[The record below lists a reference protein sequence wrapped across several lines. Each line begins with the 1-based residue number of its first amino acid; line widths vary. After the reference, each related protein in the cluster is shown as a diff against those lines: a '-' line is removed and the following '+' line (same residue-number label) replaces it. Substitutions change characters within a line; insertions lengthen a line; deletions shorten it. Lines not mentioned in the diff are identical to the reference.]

1 MACRQPTTDRRQPN
15 IINMSVKN
23 KVALVTGAASGIG
36 KATAITLAQKGAK
49 VILTDIQEALGKETT
64 SLIKQSG
71 GEAIFYSLDVRD
83 KAAIKEV
90 IVKGIDHYGPIE
102 LAVNNAGIGGVIA
115 ATHEVRD
122 DHWDHMMDINLK
134 GVFYCMREE
143 INAMLHHK
151 GGSIV
156 NVSSLAG
163 LNGFRMNAPYCVAKH
178 GVIGLTKSAAAE
190 YATLGIRVNA
200 VCPGVTKTPI
210 LDGAPEIMAA
220 VVQAR
225 VPMQRMGKP
234 EEIAQT
240 ICYLLSEEASYI
252 TGHCLPI
259 DGGMETG

>member
-1 MACRQPTTDRRQPN
+1 
-15 IINMSVKN
+15 MSLTN
-23 KVALVTGAASGIG
+23 KVAFVTGAASGIG
-36 KATAITLAQKGAK
+36 RATALTLAQKGAT
-49 VILTDIQEALGKETT
+49 VIVTDVQEKLGLETV
-64 SLIKQSG
+64 SLIEKQG
-71 GEAIFYSLDVRD
+71 GKATFYPLDVTN

-90 IVKGIDHYGPIE
+90 IVKGIEQYGPVN
-102 LAVNNAGIGGVIA
+102 LAVNNAGIGGAIA
-115 ATHEVRD
+115 ATHEVTD
-122 DHWDHMMDINLK
+122 SQWDRMMAINLK
-134 GVFYCMREE
+134 GVFYCMQEE
-143 INAMLHHK
+143 ISAMLRHK

-163 LNGFRMNAPYCVAKH
+163 LNGFRMNAPYSVAKH

-234 EEIAQT
+234 EEIAQA
-240 ICYLLSEEASYI
+240 ICYLLSEEASYVN
-252 TGHCLPI
+252 GLCMAI